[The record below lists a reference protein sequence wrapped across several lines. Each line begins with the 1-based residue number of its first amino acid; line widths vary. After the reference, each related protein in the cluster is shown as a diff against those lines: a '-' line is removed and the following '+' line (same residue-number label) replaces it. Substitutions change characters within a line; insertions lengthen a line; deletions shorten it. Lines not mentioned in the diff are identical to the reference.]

1 MPYFLLVCAVVSL
14 MLLGC
19 SSVDE
24 RQERAQGVLD
34 RATEGIVSLKDT
46 IAETASGAVQK
57 IQATAVDVE
66 ERADKLQNGV
76 EKLQEGT
83 AEVKEAIR

>member
-34 RATEGIVSLKDT
+34 RATEGIVCLKDT

-76 EKLQEGT
+76 GKVRTGT
-83 AEVKEAIR
+83 EQVKEALR